1 MPASVLAGLAGFRSQ
16 PYSRHMARPKPSNEH
31 SLHQLD
37 WNLLKVFSV
46 LVETGGLT
54 RAAAKLG
61 RKQPAISLALKRLE
75 ERLGT
80 RLCRRGPG
88 GFALTEEGRRLA
100 ATCVRMSDMIR
111 HLPEDIA
118 DATQTVSGPIRIR
131 LISNLVHHRLDDAI
145 AAFHQKYPLAE
156 LQVDVA
162 TWSDVVN
169 ALLRQEIDIGVAPSQ
184 RKRAELTYFPLFT
197 ELHRPYCGRR
207 HALFGKRVAKAP
219 DLAGEAFIL
228 TGSDEPDQ
236 LSDFRLKHGL
246 GRNIAAI
253 TEHLEEARRLT
264 VVGVGLCFLP
274 EGYAAPDVAAGRLWP
289 LLGARGLPSM
299 DIYVIT
305 NPNGPPKHSRRLLIE
320 EFKAT
325 ITGGKALGAE
335 FSRPKPARV
344 RP

>member
-1 MPASVLAGLAGFRSQ
+1 
-16 PYSRHMARPKPSNEH
+16 MAHAKPSNEQV
-31 SLHQLD
+31 LHQLD
-37 WNLLKVFSV
+37 WNLLKIFSV

-54 RAAAKLG
+54 RAAEKLG

-75 ERLGT
+75 QRLGA

-100 ATCVRMSDMIR
+100 ETCVRLNDMIR
-111 HLPEDIA
+111 HLPEVIA
-118 DATQTVSGPIRIR
+118 DATQTVRGPIRIR
-131 LISNLVHHRLDDAI
+131 LISNLVHDRLDNAI
-145 AAFHQKYPLAE
+145 AVFHHKYPLAE
-156 LQVDVA
+156 LLVDVA

-184 RKRAELTYFPLFT
+184 RKRAELAYFPLFT
-197 ELHRPYCGRR
+197 EIHRPYCGRSHR
-207 HALFGKRVAKAP
+207 LFGKRVAHAP
-219 DLAGEAFIL
+219 NLAGEAFIL

-236 LSDFRLKHGL
+236 LTDFRLKHGL

-264 VVGVGLCFLP
+264 IVGVGLCFLP
-274 EGYAAPDVAAGRLWP
+274 EGYAAPDVAAGQLWP

-305 NPNGPPKHSRRLLIE
+305 NPSGPPHLSRRLFIE

-325 ITGGKALGAE
+325 ITG
-335 FSRPKPARV
+335 SRTSVAGLPKRKPAGIRAQ
-344 RP
+344 

>member
-1 MPASVLAGLAGFRSQ
+1 
-16 PYSRHMARPKPSNEH
+16 MARAKPNSEQQ
-31 SLHQLD
+31 LRQLD

-54 RAAAKLG
+54 RAAEKLG

-75 ERLGT
+75 QRLEA
-80 RLCRRGPG
+80 RLCRRGPS

-100 ATCVRMSDMIR
+100 ETCARLTDMIR
-111 HLPEDIA
+111 QLPDVIA
-118 DATQTVSGPIRIR
+118 DATQTVRGPIRIR
-131 LISNLVHHRLDDAI
+131 LISNLVNHRLDDAI
-145 AAFHQKYPLAE
+145 ATFHHKYPGAE
-156 LQVDVA
+156 LLVDVA

-184 RKRAELTYFPLFT
+184 RKRAELSYFPLFK
-197 ELHRPYCGRR
+197 EIHRPYCGRS
-207 HALFGKRVAKAP
+207 HPLFNKRVANAQ

-236 LSDFRLKHGL
+236 LSDFRLKHGI
-246 GRNIAAI
+246 GRNIAGV
-253 TEHLEEARRLT
+253 TEHLEEARRMT
-264 VVGVGLCFLP
+264 IVGVGLCFLP

-299 DIYVIT
+299 EIYVIT
-305 NPNGPPKHSRRLLIE
+305 NPNGPPHLSRRLFIE

-325 ITGGKALGAE
+325 VTGGKGPVASPLPNRR
-335 FSRPKPARV
+335 RPKSAGPK
-344 RP
+344 P